1 MACECV
7 NNYSIHSSFH
17 ATIAMER
24 KKSQMRTQI
33 NQKLEESGE
42 RERYTV
48 LIRRYLIKKVFEDIL
63 QSFLD

>member
-7 NNYSIHSSFH
+7 NNYSIHSWFH
-17 ATIAMER
+17 ATIVMER

-48 LIRRYLIKKVFEDIL
+48 LIKHYLIKKVFEDIL